1 VPFYSTILYK
11 KGLELNLK
19 GLLLN
24 LGRAIFLGF
33 CVFFTINAVFAAPPY
48 GSLSSET
55 TIDPALMQIDES
67 KYLGARLVETYP
79 LIDVN
84 GEEFTLADM
93 MGKPLILLFSYYS
106 CDGTCP
112 TLNRNLKQ
120 VVTQMTRFQIGK
132 DYRVLT
138 VSFDKHDTPEIMNEF
153 VETTGIF
160 KNLVGWR
167 HAILKHKETDV
178 EQLTASLGYNYFWSR
193 NDQVFLHPN
202 VLILITPEGRVAR
215 YLYGTAVDKD
225 TLELALIDADW
236 NRIANS
242 TSVIDIL
249 AGVCYSY
256 NFQEGKYTLN
266 YSLFVGLASLCLG
279 ISLVG
284 FSIFIFHF
292 KKKKLRRLSHV

>member
-1 VPFYSTILYK
+1 MKIQPVLKSGLAIL
-11 KGLELNLK
+11 
-19 GLLLN
+19 
-24 LGRAIFLGF
+24 LGACILFKVNG
-33 CVFFTINAVFAAPPY
+33 VFAAPPY
-48 GSLSSET
+48 GVLSSET

-67 KYLGARLVETYP
+67 KYLGARLIETYQ
-79 LIDVN
+79 LMDVN
-84 GEEFTLADM
+84 GQEFTLADM
-93 MGKPLILLFSYYS
+93 MGKPLILLFSYYG

-112 TLNRNLKQ
+112 TLNINLKQ
-120 VVTQMTRFQIGK
+120 VVNQMTRFQIGE

-138 VSFDKHDTPEIMNEF
+138 VSFDKHDTQEIMSEF
-153 VETTGIF
+153 VETTGISTTDMRE
-160 KNLVGWR
+160 GWR

-178 EQLTASLGYNYFWSR
+178 DKLTASLGYNYFWSR
-193 NDQVFLHPN
+193 TDQVFLHPN

-242 TSVIDIL
+242 TRVIDIL

-256 NFQEGKYTLN
+256 NFQDGQYTLN
-266 YSLFVGLASLCLG
+266 YSLFVGLGSLFFG

-292 KKKKLRRLSHV
+292 KRKKLRRLSHV